1 MENLLLEFVGQL
13 PNLGVAVAILWW
25 QSKTIERLLNTQ
37 EKLIDQLLT
46 RAEAKTKFIDDLL
59 AAESAMQP

>member
-1 MENLLLEFVGQL
+1 MENLLLEVVGQL

-37 EKLIDQLLT
+37 EKLIDQLLA
-46 RAEAKTKFIDDLL
+46 RAES
-59 AAESAMQP
+59 EVQP